1 MAKKLK
7 FTVEKK
13 FSKQRLDKYLGEK
26 LALEFSRTNIK
37 KFIKNDQIFLN
48 GGLVKPSERVR
59 ENDEILVNIEDPVL
73 PEKYPPLEMPLDII
87 YEDNY
92 LMVINKPAGIVV
104 HPALGHFSD
113 TLVNALIAY
122 RQKLSSVNGLARPG
136 IVHRLDKDTSGIL
149 VVAKDN
155 KTHINLAKQFKQHT
169 IKRVYI
175 GVVAGRMEYDEGIID
190 APISRSPF
198 NRKKMAVLSSFSRG
212 ATTQYRVI
220 KRSEKISVLEIYPQT
235 GRTHQI
241 RVHLA
246 HIGHPVIGDKCY
258 GRGNKSSRIS
268 RQALHAKG
276 LGFIHPVTNKFMSF
290 EASLPPDMLAFISEV
305 K

>member
-1 MAKKLK
+1 
-7 FTVEKK
+7 
-13 FSKQRLDKYLGEK
+13 
-26 LALEFSRTNIK
+26 
-37 KFIKNDQIFLN
+37 
-48 GGLVKPSERVR
+48 
-59 ENDEILVNIEDPVL
+59 
-73 PEKYPPLEMPLDII
+73 
-87 YEDNY
+87 
-92 LMVINKPAGIVV
+92 MVINKPAGIVV

-246 HIGHPVIGDKCY
+246 SIGHHVFGDPDY
-258 GRGNKSSRIS
+258 GGREKRLKGFSPEVRIQS
-268 RQALHAKG
+268 AAYLKRVTRQALHASR
-276 LGFIHPVTNKFMSF
+276 LVFDHPVTVKRLSY
-290 EASLPPDMLAFISEV
+290 EAQLPPDLAWLQEQLDHE
-305 K
+305 